1 MDNTITGFAH
11 LDKIADE
18 IGDEAGT
25 CDADY
30 AFQKAAALMIYNL
43 RTALEAAEAE
53 SDRLRLKC
61 GEAAPE
67 GTEIYHVGSTEFVLC
82 PSCDYEF
89 EDPWDEPELDAD
101 ADGWHGVIVCRNCSA
116 RIEVHSQS
124 THFWTA
130 KLADEEAARRA
141 VAESEVGE

>member
-53 SDRLRLKC
+53 SARLRAERGWLANKL
-61 GEAAPE
+61 
-67 GTEIYHVGSTEFVLC
+67 IDC
-82 PSCDYEF
+82 PPGFTNCAVDCAE
-89 EDPWDEPELDAD
+89 
-101 ADGWHGVIVCRNCSA
+101 CR
-116 RIEVHSQS
+116 I
-124 THFWTA
+124 
-130 KLADEEAARRA
+130 EAARRA
-141 VAESEVGE
+141 VGGEG